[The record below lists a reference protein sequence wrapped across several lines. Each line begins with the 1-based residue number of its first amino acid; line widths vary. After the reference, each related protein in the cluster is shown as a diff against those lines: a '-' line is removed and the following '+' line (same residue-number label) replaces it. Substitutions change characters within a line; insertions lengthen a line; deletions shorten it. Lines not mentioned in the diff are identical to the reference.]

1 MPYHDDATSRGG
13 EIILVQSLIYV
24 NDVYTGEVL
33 AENYFIFFCAI
44 ESLDKI
50 CPITTM
56 IRVGGMKQY
65 SYRV

>member
-1 MPYHDDATSRGG
+1 MPYHDDDTSRGG

-33 AENYFIFFCAI
+33 AENYVIFCAI

-50 CPITTM
+50 RPITTM